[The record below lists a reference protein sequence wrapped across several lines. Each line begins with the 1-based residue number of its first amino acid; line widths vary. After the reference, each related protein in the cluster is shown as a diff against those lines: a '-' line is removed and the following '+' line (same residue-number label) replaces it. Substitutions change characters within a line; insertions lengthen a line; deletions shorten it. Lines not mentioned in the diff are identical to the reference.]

1 MGIAAVLLAAAV
13 AGADPGEPVRVG
25 VLAPEGS
32 EVALRDWASLEAHLA
47 KAVPER
53 SFRLT
58 FLDIPGLRRAAA
70 AGELEFAVT
79 NAGLYV
85 ELEAAHGAS
94 RIATI
99 DNPQVP
105 SPARAVASAVVVRA
119 TRTDLRDLSDLRGKS
134 VAAVEPGAF
143 GGWQLAWR
151 ELLRAGVDPE
161 RHLASLHFE
170 GFPMQRIVAAVREG
184 RVDAGVVRSCLV
196 ESLVAKGEVAAGELR
211 VLGAASPDGFRC
223 ARSTPLY
230 PDWPFA
236 VLKNTP
242 RDLARRV
249 ATALLT
255 MPPDAGG
262 VAWTVPAD
270 YQPVRDLFRE
280 LRVGPYANL
289 REPSFSAII
298 ERYWGWAL
306 VVLAALL
313 AVVAPVVR
321 VDALVLRRTR
331 ELRAALDERDR
342 ARRASEAQ
350 REKMD
355 HLARLSILGEMAS
368 MLAHEI
374 NQPLSTIGNFAEG
387 IGRRLDAGRL
397 EPEPIRRAASSISAQ
412 AARAGSIMDRIRA
425 FARKRESRRE
435 RVDLAEALDASVAL
449 LVASGVPVHPVL
461 HRGPG
466 PAWVEADRLQIEQVI
481 LNLLKNAHD
490 ALDSVALP
498 RLDVTLARS
507 AAGWTLAVRD
517 NGVGLPPESLARLF
531 EPFFTTKPEGLGL
544 GLAICHSIV
553 EAHGGSLTARANA
566 PDPGLTVAFELPAPA
581 DE

>member
-1 MGIAAVLLAAAV
+1 MGIAAILLAAAA
-13 AGADPGEPVRVG
+13 AGADPGVPMRVG

-32 EVALRDWASLEAHLA
+32 EVALRDWAPLEAHLA
-47 KAVPER
+47 RSIPER
-53 SFRLT
+53 PVRLA
-58 FLDIPGLRRAAA
+58 FLDIPELRRAAA
-70 AGELEFAVT
+70 SGDLDFTVT
-79 NAGLYV
+79 NPGLYV

-99 DNPQVP
+99 DNPQAP
-105 SPARAVASAVVVRA
+105 SPGRAVASAVLVRA
-119 TRTDLRDLSDLRGKS
+119 NRADLRDFSDLRGRS
-134 VAAVEPGAF
+134 VAAVEAGAF

-161 RHLASLHFE
+161 RELASLRFE
-170 GFPMQRIVAAVREG
+170 GFPMQRVVAAVREG
-184 RVDAGVVRSCLV
+184 RVDAGVVRSCLL

-211 VLGAASPDGFRC
+211 VLGPASPDGFPC

-236 VLKNTP
+236 VLRGAP

-289 REPSFSAII
+289 REPSLAAII
-298 ERYWGWAL
+298 ERYRGWA
-306 VVLAALL
+306 VAALAVLL
-313 AVVAPVVR
+313 AIVAHVVR

-350 REKMD
+350 REKLD

-374 NQPLSTIGNFAEG
+374 SQPLSTIGNFAEG

-397 EPEPIRRAASSISAQ
+397 EPGPIRRAASSITEQ
-412 AARAGSIMDRIRA
+412 AARAGAIMDRIRA

-435 RVDLAEALDASVAL
+435 RVDLAETLDASVAL
-449 LVASGVPVHPVL
+449 LVASGVPVRPAL

-466 PAWVEADRLQIEQVI
+466 PAWVEGDRLQIEQVI

-490 ALDSVALP
+490 ALAGATSP
-498 RLDVTLARS
+498 RIDVTLGRS

-544 GLAICHSIV
+544 GLSICHSIV

-566 PDPGLTVAFELPAPA
+566 PEAGLTVAFELPALA
-581 DE
+581 DG